1 MKASWKTTTL
11 GIVAIVGALL
21 AAAKSALTAG
31 PASINYGETIA
42 AISAGWGLI
51 HARDNNVSSEQAGA
65 K

>member
-11 GIVAIVGALL
+11 GIVAIVGAVL
-21 AAAKSALTAG
+21 SAVKAVLTSG
-31 PASINYGETIA
+31 PGGINIAETVA

-51 HARDNNVSSEQAGA
+51 HARDNDVSSEQAGA